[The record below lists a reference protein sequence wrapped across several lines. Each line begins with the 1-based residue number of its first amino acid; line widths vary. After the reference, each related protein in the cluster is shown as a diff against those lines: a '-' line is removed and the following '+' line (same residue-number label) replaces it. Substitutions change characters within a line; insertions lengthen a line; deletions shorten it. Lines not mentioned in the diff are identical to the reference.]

1 MKTIILTNGTIFAED
16 GIIKNGYLV
25 ISGKQITA
33 IAAGSPPDGLE
44 GDIIDVQEK
53 IISPGFIDMHTHG
66 ILDVDFMES
75 SYEDTEKA
83 LSAYAQYGVTRV
95 VATML
100 SNPIPAIIA
109 QGKLLRSVKQES
121 PIGSLMHGV
130 HIEGPWLAPR
140 CRGGHAAEYLCIP
153 QKEDVEAI
161 IKQIGDVVKTLTYAP
176 ELENALWLT
185 EQLVENG
192 IVPVF
197 GHTEATYEQAEQAIK
212 AGARHVTHMYDTTL
226 GYKENPEEALV
237 MLPGMETA
245 VLYYDQVSIELI
257 GCPVHVPKPFFKFL
271 AKVKPSDKTIIVT
284 DSLVGTG
291 RPDGTIITYKD
302 GRKAYVE
309 KGVLRMIDP
318 DPAVN
323 GNLTGSA
330 VTMNVA
336 LGRLA
341 EYAEITQHDAIK
353 WGSCNPAVT
362 LGIEQE
368 TGSLKVG
375 KFADIAVIDE
385 DFNVTMTLLQGKIV
399 FDKEGCYE

>member
-1 MKTIILTNGTIFAED
+1 VKTRILTNGTIFAED
-16 GIIKNGYLV
+16 CIVENGYVV
-25 ISGKQITA
+25 ISGERITA
-33 IAAGSPPDGLE
+33 IAAGSPPSGLE
-44 GDIIDVQEK
+44 GAVIDVQGK

-83 LSAYAQYGVTRV
+83 LSAYAKYGVTRI

-100 SNPIPAIIA
+100 SNPITSIIA
-109 QGKLLRSVKQES
+109 QGKLLRKVKQES

-140 CRGGHAAEYLCIP
+140 CRGGHAAEYLCYP
-153 QKEDVEAI
+153 DKEDVEAI
-161 IKQIGDVVKTLTYAP
+161 IDQIGDVVKTLTYAP
-176 ELENALWLT
+176 ELKNAVWLT
-185 EQLVENG
+185 KQLHKNG

-197 GHTEATYEQAEQAIK
+197 GHTEATYEQAEEAIK

-226 GYKENPEEALV
+226 GYKENPDEALV

-271 AKVKPSDKTIIVT
+271 AKIKPSDKTVIVT

-309 KGVLRMIDP
+309 KGVLRMIDS
-318 DPAVN
+318 DPAVH

-336 LGRLA
+336 LSRLA

-353 WGSCNPAVT
+353 WGSYNPAVT
-362 LGIEQE
+362 LGIEQD
-368 TGSLKVG
+368 TGSLQVG
-375 KFADIAVIDE
+375 KFADIAVIDK
-385 DFNVTMTLLQGKIV
+385 DFNVTMTLMKGKIV
-399 FDKEGCYE
+399 FEKE